1 MKILIAGDWRF
12 EIYEQAIFQAF
23 KTLGHESYL
32 FSWHEYFES
41 ASYSGV
47 FPFLETF
54 SKKFQNKFII
64 GTTINA
70 INSDFIKA
78 VNTCRPDLIFL
89 YRGTHI
95 TCNTLQIIKR
105 SFPSL
110 ILIGYNNDDPF
121 SKEHRYWLW
130 RHFLSSIPEY
140 DLVLAYRHHNLDDFR
155 RAGAKQVHLLRS
167 WFVPEYNHPLVLS
180 DEDRNRFDCDVVF
193 IGHYEPDGRE
203 KFLEEIVSHGFRL
216 KLFGTEW
223 NKVVRRSRMLS
234 QFEPVKAVRGDDYN
248 KALNGAKVAIS
259 FLSKLNRDTYTR
271 RCFEIPAT
279 KTLLLSEYSD
289 DLATLYQEGVEADF
303 FRTKEELIQ
312 KLKRY
317 IENDQLRHSVAEAG
331 YYRII
336 HDGHD
341 VISRMQQ
348 VLEWVY
354 QFKSDIARLRTLS

>member
-1 MKILIAGDWRF
+1 MKILVAGDWHS
-12 EIYEQAIFQAF
+12 ELHEEAVSQAF
-23 KTLGHESYL
+23 KTLSHETYRFSWCEYFKTLSSSGL
-32 FSWHEYFES
+32 FSLGEAFN
-41 ASYSGV
+41 
-47 FPFLETF
+47 
-54 SKKFQNKFII
+54 KKFQNKFII
-64 GTTINA
+64 GPIINV
-70 INSDFIKA
+70 INNDFIETIRKY
-78 VNTCRPDLIFL
+78 RPDLIFL

-95 TCNTLQIIKR
+95 KCNTLQIIKR

-140 DLVLAYRHHNLDDFR
+140 DLVLAYRRHNLDDFR
-155 RAGAKQVHLLRS
+155 RAGAKRVHLLRS
-167 WFVPEYNHPLVLS
+167 WFIPEIHHPITLS
-180 DEDRNRFDCDVVF
+180 DEYQKRFECDVVF

-223 NKVVRRSRMLS
+223 DKVVRRSRMLS
-234 QFEPVKAVRGDDYN
+234 QFEPVKALRGDDYN
-248 KALNGAKVAIS
+248 KALNGAKIAIC

-289 DLATLYQEGVEADF
+289 DLATLYQEGIEADF

-341 VISRMQQ
+341 VISRMRQ

-354 QFKSDIARLRTLS
+354 QFKSDMVKVI